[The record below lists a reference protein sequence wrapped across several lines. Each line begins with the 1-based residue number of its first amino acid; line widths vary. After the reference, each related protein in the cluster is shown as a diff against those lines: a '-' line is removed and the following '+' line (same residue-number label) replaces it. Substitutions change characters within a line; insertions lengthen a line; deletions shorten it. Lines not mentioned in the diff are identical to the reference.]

1 VLMQAF
7 GDKYRA
13 LDRGNFTSKI
23 WADIAARVN
32 AHEITSTGLDG
43 GSVGEGPPKTREQC
57 RIKVS

>member
-1 VLMQAF
+1 MLLQAF

-32 AHEITSTGLDG
+32 AYGMTTVWKKKKNPRAG
-43 GSVGEGPPKTREQC
+43 
-57 RIKVS
+57 